1 MKFESAGASPNKF
14 GQFIN
19 DTGNIIVPGDTEATL
34 QNTDFQVSE
43 GWFMNVNGDP
53 AITRQTFLPSGVLWE
68 GLLPHAGSPNSLDIF
83 TGVWSRFAII
93 PDLATGISEIRVSF
107 EDYYDPQDQVG
118 ANRFWM
124 IGVMCA
130 HEYHYQ
136 SYGYNGIIAA
146 FGRCRGGLPVVR
158 DAVLTRLL
166 IPNYFQN
173 IFDDSADWQ
182 TIDGSDFNFT
192 MQFGPRDLVAGT
204 SRSYGHVQSSIQGN
218 GSFPAVPDVLNN
230 VAADTSN
237 QYDAWGFAQGYRV
250 AIGCWPMHN
259 SNFGSCRLQKFE
271 LLQGAMIYKP

>member
-1 MKFESAGASPNKF
+1 MKFESAGSNLGVF
-14 GQFIN
+14 GEFLEAPSGIITPGA
-19 DTGNIIVPGDTEATL
+19 TGSVL
-34 QNTDFQVSE
+34 QNTDFDPSE
-43 GWFMNVNGDP
+43 GWFMGVNGDP
-53 AITRQTFLPSGVLWE
+53 AITSQTFLANGVLWQ

-93 PDLATGISEIRVSF
+93 PDLVTGLSQIRVSF
-107 EDYYDPQDQVG
+107 EDYFDPQDQVG

-124 IGVMCA
+124 IGVQVA
-130 HEYHYQ
+130 HEYQYQ
-136 SYGYNGIIAA
+136 SYGHSGIVAA
-146 FGRCRGGLPVVR
+146 FGRCRGGVPVVR
-158 DAVLTRLL
+158 DAILTRVL

-173 IFDDSADWQ
+173 IWDNSADWQ

-192 MQFGPRDLVAGT
+192 MNFGPRDLAAGT
-204 SRSYGHVQSSIQGN
+204 SRSYGHLQSSIQGN

-230 VAADTSN
+230 LVSDTSN

-271 LLQGAMIYKP
+271 LLQGGMIYKP